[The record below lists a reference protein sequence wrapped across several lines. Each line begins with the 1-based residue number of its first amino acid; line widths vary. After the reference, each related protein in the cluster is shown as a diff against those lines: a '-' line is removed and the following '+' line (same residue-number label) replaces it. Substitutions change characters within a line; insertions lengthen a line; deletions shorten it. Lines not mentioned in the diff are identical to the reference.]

1 MDKKNKRKEAK
12 ELRAKKH
19 NYVKSG
25 FLDSCSSVEKRWGK
39 IETVSSKQNSVKNTQ
54 NINSY
59 FK

>member
-1 MDKKNKRKEAK
+1 MGKKGKHKEAK
-12 ELRAKKH
+12 ELRARKH
-19 NYVKSG
+19 NYV
-25 FLDSCSSVEKRWGK
+25 SSVEKRWGK